1 MSRVVH
7 YIKVPADG
15 SVHEEIVPSGVEILS
30 AKWRQDPDQP
40 QASVGDV
47 VLYVEKPIQSAERA
61 VFTHRAERKLKV
73 FLVPTGLYFDQA
85 NFIYVGT
92 VRQPGGGQSTGS
104 GFWHVYACQTEV
116 DA

>member
-15 SVHEEIVPSGVEILS
+15 SVHEEIVPSGVEILCV
-30 AKWRQDPDQP
+30 KWRQNPDQP
-40 QASVGDV
+40 VASDGDV
-47 VLYVEKPIQSAERA
+47 VLYVEKPMAPSGKPA
-61 VFTHRAERKLKV
+61 FSHRAERKLKV
-73 FLVPTGLYFDQA
+73 FLVPTDHEFDQA
-85 NFIYVGT
+85 GFLYVGT
-92 VRQPGGGQSTGS
+92 VRQPGGGQRMGS